1 MSFWIIPIVLA
12 GIAVLILIGALICF
26 FMAFYSPKR
35 KPLEKDEYAIPNGS
49 IYEPYRD
56 EMVGWMK
63 ENRARPR
70 EMFSIKSFD
79 GLTLRGIYYEY
90 EKGAPIELMFHGY
103 RGTSERDLCG
113 GVRRCFALGRSALM
127 IDQRASGESEGNV
140 ISFGIN
146 EHKDCLR
153 WVDFAIS
160 HFGKDCKLMLT
171 GISMGAATVLM
182 AAGHSLPE
190 NVIGVLADCGY
201 SSPKAIIK
209 KVIRDMK
216 LPADL
221 LYPLVKLGARL
232 YGGFDLEETSAEE
245 AMKTCSVPVIFVHG
259 DADDFVPY
267 QMSKD
272 MYEIC
277 TSKKKLI
284 TVEGVGHGLAYPA
297 DKEGYI
303 EAVRSFKDEGGY

>member
-1 MSFWIIPIVLA
+1 MNLWIIPIVLA
-12 GIAVLILIGALICF
+12 VMIVIILIGALVCF
-26 FMAFYSPKR
+26 FMTFYSPKR
-35 KPLEKDEYAIPNGS
+35 KPLKKDEYAIPNGS

-56 EMVGWMK
+56 EMIGWMK
-63 ENRARPR
+63 ENRSRPR

-103 RGTSERDLCG
+103 KGTSERDLCG
-113 GVRRCFALGRSALM
+113 GVRRCFALGRSALL
-127 IDQRASGESEGNV
+127 IDQRASGESDGHV

-146 EHKDCLR
+146 EHKDCLK
-153 WVDFAIS
+153 WIDFAIS
-160 HFGKDCKLMLT
+160 HFGKDCRLMIT

-182 AAGHSLPE
+182 AAGNPLPE

-221 LYPLVKLGARL
+221 LYPLVKLGARI

-245 AMKTCSVPVIFVHG
+245 AMKTCHVPVIFVHG

-284 TVEGVGHGLAYPA
+284 TVEGAGHGLAYSVG
-297 DKEGYI
+297 KEEYI
-303 EAVRSFKDEGGY
+303 ESLRAFQKECGF